1 MAYAAIIGTL
11 VNVGF
16 DVAKQFG
23 GSSTAS
29 RAGQYAKQLRGSA
42 DRFLTPFTDPA
53 YWRLDIPSMET
64 QSLQYGYA
72 NAPGLN
78 QFNMQQLQTLL
89 GQALPGYQKM
99 FSTAAG
105 NAQSL
110 LQGNIPQDVQDQ
122 IQRTT
127 AYTSL
132 AAGGAGSG
140 SAASLTARDLG
151 LTSLNLQQTGYQQM
165 QGLIGTARNYLM
177 PQPVNPSSL
186 LPLTGLIGGTEW
198 ARSATF
204 QANQADYTAFAN
216 ALAAQYG
223 APQSAQGGGLG
234 SDVSAIIAAL
244 GQKNAQGQSAGGGI
258 MSMLSGLFGGG
269 GGGGG
274 GGTGAAIS
282 SMVGSGLDSGGGGGF
297 MGF

>member
-23 GSSTAS
+23 GSSTAA
-29 RAGQYAKQLRGSA
+29 RAGTYAKQLRGSA

-53 YWRLDIPSMET
+53 YWNLDIPSMET
-64 QSLQYGYA
+64 QSLQYGYT
-72 NAPGLN
+72 NAPAVN
-78 QFNMQQLQTLL
+78 QFNMGQLSGLL
-89 GQALPGYQKM
+89 NQALPGYQKM
-99 FSTAAG
+99 VGTAAG

-122 IQRTT
+122 IQRST

-186 LPLTGLIGGTEW
+186 LPLSDLLGGAEW
-198 ARSATF
+198 AKSATF

-234 SDVSAIIAAL
+234 ADASSLIAAL
-244 GQKNAQGQSAGGGI
+244 GQKNAQGQSAGGSILG
-258 MSMLSGLFGGG
+258 MFGLGGG
-269 GGGGG
+269 GSTNIGGQAGVSFLSG
-274 GGTGAAIS
+274 MTG
-282 SMVGSGLDSGGGGGF
+282 
-297 MGF
+297 